1 MMMKQPDL
9 GKKIAELRRAKG
21 FTQEELVEKCNLN
34 VRTLQRIESGEVMPR
49 SYTLKIIF
57 KALDYSIHYLSQKK
71 PGMPG
76 NQAPEHLNWPGQFYK
91 YFIDLFNLKTNTM
104 KKISI
109 LTISLSLIVFSI
121 LIFNNQGLA
130 QSSKKLEMAINEG
143 NKNYLKWY
151 NAGKID
157 SILTLY
163 DENACV
169 ITERNNYGKEMIRKQ
184 LLETM
189 ELEYK
194 FVSLKSTSIN
204 SNKKIAVDR
213 GEWIIRFENGQE
225 VKGTYLT
232 EWAYINRKWL
242 IVNDISSIQ

>member
-1 MMMKQPDL
+1 MMKQPEL
-9 GKKIAELRRAKG
+9 GLKIAELRKSKG

-49 SYTLKIIF
+49 SYTVRIIF
-57 KALDYSIHYLSQKK
+57 KALDQSIHYLSQ
-71 PGMPG
+71 GDSTVMD
-76 NQAPEHLNWPGQFYK
+76 NQVVEPFNRPGQFYK

-109 LTISLSLIVFSI
+109 LSISLSLIVFSI

-130 QSSKKLEMAINEG
+130 QSSKKLEMAVNEG

-163 DENACV
+163 HENACL
-169 ITERNNYGKEMIRKQ
+169 ISERNNYGKEMIHNHLK
-184 LLETM
+184 ETLK
-189 ELEYK
+189 LEYK
-194 FVSLKSTSIN
+194 FVSLNSISIN

-213 GEWIIRFENGQE
+213 GEWIIRFENGTE
-225 VKGTYLT
+225 VKGAYLT
-232 EWAYINRKWL
+232 EWAYIDRKWL
-242 IVNDISSIQ
+242 IVNDISSVQ